1 MSFFP
6 PNNILE
12 EEIVTQ
18 RNLDPDCEAIG
29 HLLERFGEKFILS
42 ALEDAQYSIAVDNYL
57 QMLDSLTEHFIADE
71 HWCWFDDF
79 YSPDYTVSR
88 IWDEFIPHM
97 RSGALAGEPLAEL
110 ESGLKLIEQT
120 EAYQNYGIP
129 SMIPFSGLK
138 NSKTFLERCSGVMSG
153 LTGHLRL
160 PEELKNESIKQHVGP
175 SCASASKCY

>member
-1 MSFFP
+1 MKPIIEQMPHFAP
-6 PNNILE
+6 DVILE
-12 EEIVTQ
+12 EEIFVP
-18 RNLDPDCEAIG
+18 RNIG
-29 HLLERFGEKFILS
+29 PNCDTIGNLLYNYGEKFILS
-42 ALEDAQYSIAVDNYL
+42 ALEDGEYSIAVDNYL
-57 QMLDSLTEHFIADE
+57 NMLGSLTKHFIADE

-79 YSPDYTVSR
+79 YSPDYTLSS
-88 IWDEFIPHM
+88 IWDKFIPHM

-153 LTGHLRL
+153 LTGHLRW
-160 PEELKNESIKQHVGP
+160 P
-175 SCASASKCY
+175 